1 MQAGGRKESRQGQGE
16 ERKAGGTNGSQRK
29 SGRKKK
35 GRLSS
40 MVRRKEGIQVGGSKA
55 SRQEEERKAEVKRQ
69 QFDTSLLKKLKT
81 QKQKA
86 KNYGHYREKEGRRTE
101 GRQKEVLHA
110 GQGVG

>member
-16 ERKAGGTNGSQRK
+16 ERKAGGRNGSQRK

-55 SRQEEERKAEVKRQ
+55 SRHEEEMKAEVKRQ
-69 QFDTSLLKKLKT
+69 QFDT
-81 QKQKA
+81 
-86 KNYGHYREKEGRRTE
+86 
-101 GRQKEVLHA
+101 
-110 GQGVG
+110 